1 MQKLLKFL
9 KKYGLEKQTSQTM
22 AEFLE
27 EAQQELNISFDGL
40 KEMYNGLKYKQEYQK
55 SNIPK
60 LKYEIKKASL

>member
-40 KEMYNGLKYKQEYQK
+40 KYKQEYQK

>member
-9 KKYGLEKQTSQTM
+9 KKYALEKQTSQTM

-40 KEMYNGLKYKQEYQK
+40 KYK
-55 SNIPK
+55 
-60 LKYEIKKASL
+60 